1 VYNIPIFDYPIINI
15 AAARLKKL
23 ILIISLVL
31 TNLCLAQQED
41 SIEIFLIDSYVT
53 PETPYKFIVSF
64 FTSLPAKSTLIIDK
78 TYQYDVSTEL
88 TEQHKTAIDIGELR
102 FQSKTVPF
110 VILVEDSLGRKNHSE
125 LYEFEM
131 PQETIVE
138 GGSDLFTLCLFGGTI
153 FLLPSPVYVIADEQ
167 SYFSLTKEIPIVF
180 IRSAGIGYPT
190 GYFALEYSY
199 IFNAPKKS
207 FLRLGYKHLMEVPG
221 IEYISPG
228 VNGFTDFLGYNGI
241 SPELSLGLFRIADVF
256 TFYTRYRYN
265 FKPGDTYTFHEITIG
280 LYSGFFALYF

>member
-1 VYNIPIFDYPIINI
+1 MFRKSVFIVS
-15 AAARLKKL
+15 L
-23 ILIISLVL
+23 ILTGI
-31 TNLCLAQQED
+31 CFGQQED
-41 SIEIFLIDSYVT
+41 SIEVFLIDSYVT
-53 PETPYKFIVSF
+53 PETPHKFIVSF

-78 TYQYDVSTEL
+78 TYQYEVSTEL
-88 TEQHKTAIDIGELR
+88 SEQHKTEIDIDGLK
-102 FQSKTVPF
+102 FLDKTVPF
-110 VILVEDSLGRKNHSE
+110 IILVEDSLGRKNASE

-131 PQETIVE
+131 PYETKVE

-153 FLLPSPVYVIADEQ
+153 FLLPSPVYVFTGEEN
-167 SYFSLTKEIPIVF
+167 YFSLTKEIPIVF

-199 IFNAPKKS
+199 IFEAPKKN

-265 FKPGDTYTFHEITIG
+265 FKPGDPYDFHEITIG